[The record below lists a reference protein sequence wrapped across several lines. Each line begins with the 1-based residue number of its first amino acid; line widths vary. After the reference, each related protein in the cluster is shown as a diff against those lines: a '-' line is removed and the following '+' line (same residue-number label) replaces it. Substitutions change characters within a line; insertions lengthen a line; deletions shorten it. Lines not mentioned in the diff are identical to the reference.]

1 MFGNKV
7 VTDYFPKVVMVF
19 PRLGPALRHSL
30 TPAVLLVMG
39 ATSLAAQ
46 SATFTGRVLDAEQG
60 RPLINATVT
69 SPTSGGSARTDSTG
83 RFRLEGLKV
92 GIHRF
97 MVSADGYARGSLALA
112 FSAREVME
120 RDLMLERLVVDAP
133 ADSGKRAQSLPT
145 VPITADPALGRRYAD
160 FERRKAT
167 GRGQYLTRA
176 EIEQGNYMT
185 LQDAM
190 RTLRGIKF
198 ACAGSFCTA
207 QMTRAP
213 MGCFPDYVVDER
225 VDNAFG
231 PTIPVRDIQGIEVY
245 TGASDVPG
253 EFAGRNAGCGVVVIW
268 TTSGRAPR
276 RK

>member
-1 MFGNKV
+1 
-7 VTDYFPKVVMVF
+7 MVAI
-19 PRLGPALRHSL
+19 RRSL
-30 TPAVLLVMG
+30 TRGLFFL
-39 ATSLAAQ
+39 TSVAPVAPVAAQ
-46 SATFTGRVLDAEQG
+46 SASFTGRVLDGSTSA
-60 RPLINATVT
+60 PIPNATVA
-69 SPTSGGSARTDSTG
+69 SPTSGGTARTDSTG
-83 RFRLEGLKV
+83 RFRLDGLKV

-97 MVSADGYARGSLALA
+97 MVSADGYARGSLTLA
-112 FSAREVME
+112 FAAREVME
-120 RDLMLERLVVDAP
+120 RDLMLELVASVAVPDTAT
-133 ADSGKRAQSLPT
+133 RAQALPT
-145 VPITADPALGRRYAD
+145 VPVTADPALGRRYAD
-160 FERRKAT
+160 FERRRVT
-167 GRGQYLTRA
+167 GRGQYITRA
-176 EIEQGNYMT
+176 EIEKGNYMN

-190 RTLRGIKF
+190 RTLRGVKF
-198 ACAGSFCTA
+198 SCAGSFCTA

-245 TGASDVPG
+245 SGASDVPG